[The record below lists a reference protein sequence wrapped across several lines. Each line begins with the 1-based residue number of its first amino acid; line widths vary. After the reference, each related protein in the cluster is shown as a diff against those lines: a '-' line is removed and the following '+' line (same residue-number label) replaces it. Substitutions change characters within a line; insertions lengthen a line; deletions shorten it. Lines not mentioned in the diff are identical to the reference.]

1 MNSSDIVMVA
11 SHNHILVALS
21 VAVSI
26 LAAYATIALVQR
38 LRDARGRVWLAWL
51 VGGAV
56 ADGISTWSMHYTGM
70 LALRLPV
77 PVSYDWPMVVLS
89 LLVSVVGSGSAF
101 LILSRSKINWLRV

>member
-38 LRDARGRVWLAWL
+38 LSDAYILL
-51 VGGAV
+51 S
-56 ADGISTWSMHYTGM
+56 I
-70 LALRLPV
+70 LQPPV
-77 PVSYDWPMVVLS
+77 LK
-89 LLVSVVGSGSAF
+89 VVGPHE
-101 LILSRSKINWLRV
+101 LL

>member
-38 LRDARGRVWLAWL
+38 LIDAYILL
-51 VGGAV
+51 S
-56 ADGISTWSMHYTGM
+56 I
-70 LALRLPV
+70 LRPPV
-77 PVSYDWPMVVLS
+77 LK
-89 LLVSVVGSGSAF
+89 VVGPPE
-101 LILSRSKINWLRV
+101 LL